1 MKSFLKNI
9 IMLWLLLFSF
19 QAAADGINAT
29 RHEGR
34 VLSNGKL
41 AISSRFKTELP
52 EQLKEALLKGVPLD
66 FALTYQLER
75 PTLTS
80 YRVKLNQWVS
90 NNEHTVNYRLS
101 FHPLTNKYRVSVGTF
116 SSEYNNLDIALRAV
130 GAIVNWRVLH
140 EGALSNTDTQDIR
153 AQVRLNLSTS
163 KLPKP
168 FQLNALT
175 ASHWDLDSGWINL
188 NINP

>member
-1 MKSFLKNI
+1 MIKPFKHI
-9 IMLWLLLFSF
+9 IMLLLLFVSF
-19 QAAADGINAT
+19 QAAADGISST
-29 RHEGR
+29 RREGK
-34 VLSNGKL
+34 VMPNGQL

-52 EQLKEALLKGVPLD
+52 EQLKLALEKGVPLD

-80 YRVKLNQWVS
+80 YRVKLNQLVS
-90 NNEHTVNYRLS
+90 SEHTVNYRLS

-116 SSEYNNLDIALRAV
+116 STEYNSLDIALRAV
-130 GAIVNWRVLH
+130 GAIVNWKVLH
-140 EGALSNTDTQDIR
+140 EGALTDIDKGRVR
-153 AQVRLNLSTS
+153 AQVRLNLTTS

-175 ASHWDLDSGWINL
+175 ASHWDLDSGWVDL
-188 NINP
+188 NITK